1 MKKNNY
7 GLPISYSGITHKSGN
22 EIVFYNVMFKK
33 DFGDFNKGDLVEEL
47 IYDVKKCTLVE
58 NKQFIISTEAK
69 DFLNRYQLQIK
80 KNTKKDNEN
89 EN

>member
-7 GLPISYSGITHKSGN
+7 GLPISYSGITHKSAN

-47 IYDVKKCTLVE
+47 IYDVKKCTLV
-58 NKQFIISTEAK
+58 
-69 DFLNRYQLQIK
+69 
-80 KNTKKDNEN
+80 
-89 EN
+89 